1 MMFLGGIGDTMADA
15 MRYGYSRICCR
26 WCRVRRLVS
35 ERLPGQSLR
44 DARKLRDEP
53 LNEETYMPTN
63 EIAIPI
69 VLSIVT
75 IVGYLAMG
83 AIIFHAW
90 EGWDWA
96 SAAYFCFI
104 TLSTVGFGDMV
115 PTRSFLGYEESL
127 YGKFQMFVCVTYCAM
142 GLAVLATAMSLIQEG
157 LMIKA
162 ERMKKKMGLGRGELI
177 TIETIKV
184 RERAGRDGNG
194 NFVGIAC

>member
-1 MMFLGGIGDTMADA
+1 M
-15 MRYGYSRICCR
+15 
-26 WCRVRRLVS
+26 
-35 ERLPGQSLR
+35 PGR
-44 DARKLRDEP
+44 
-53 LNEETYMPTN
+53 
-63 EIAIPI
+63 EISIPI
-69 VLSIVT
+69 ILCVLAIV
-75 IVGYLAMG
+75 IYLIMG
-83 AIIFHAW
+83 SALFHVW
-90 EGWDWA
+90 EEWDIP

-142 GLAVLATAMSLIQEG
+142 GLAVLATAMSLIQVKRQSCYVWLLIPSICFFLQEV

-184 RERAGRDGNG
+184 CYSRNIKQIQCVQSMNINYE
-194 NFVGIAC
+194 I

>member
-1 MMFLGGIGDTMADA
+1 M
-15 MRYGYSRICCR
+15 
-26 WCRVRRLVS
+26 
-35 ERLPGQSLR
+35 
-44 DARKLRDEP
+44 RDEV
-53 LNEETYMPTN
+53 LNEESYMPGS
-63 EIAIPI
+63 EISIPI
-69 VLSIVT
+69 ILCVLAIVL
-75 IVGYLAMG
+75 YLIMG
-83 AIIFHAW
+83 SAIFHVW
-90 EGWDWA
+90 EEWDIP

-142 GLAVLATAMSLIQEG
+142 GLAVLATAMSLIQVKRQMFVILCHSFFLQEG

-184 RERAGRDGNG
+184 CYSMNIKQLQCVKFM
-194 NFVGIAC
+194 N

>member
-1 MMFLGGIGDTMADA
+1 M
-15 MRYGYSRICCR
+15 
-26 WCRVRRLVS
+26 S
-35 ERLPGQSLR
+35 ERIPGQSLR
-44 DARKLRDEP
+44 KARKLRDEE
-53 LNEETYMPTN
+53 LDHESYMPGS
-63 EIAIPI
+63 EISIPIILCVIAI
-69 VLSIVT
+69 VL
-75 IVGYLAMG
+75 YLIMG
-83 AIIFHAW
+83 SAIFHVW
-90 EGWDWA
+90 EEWDIP

-142 GLAVLATAMSLIQEG
+142 GLAVLATAMSLIQVPHIHSHNSLMQLLQEG

-184 RERAGRDGNG
+184 LLSINMRHTQS
-194 NFVGIAC
+194 IW